1 MIDIE
6 VILLFQTVVLLVI
19 GNRAWHILK
28 TLRAIAEQ
36 LKEEARRQE
45 TSPTVRLPPIPLPT
59 T

>member
-28 TLRAIAEQ
+28 ILRAIAEQ
-36 LKEEARRQE
+36 MKEEARRQE
-45 TSPTVRLPPIPLPT
+45 IVAYQKTAETH
-59 T
+59 